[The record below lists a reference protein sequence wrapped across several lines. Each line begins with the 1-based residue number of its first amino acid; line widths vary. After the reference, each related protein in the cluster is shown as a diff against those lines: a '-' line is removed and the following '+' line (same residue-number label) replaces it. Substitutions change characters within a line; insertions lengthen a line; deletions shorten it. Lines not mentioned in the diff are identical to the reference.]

1 MNAARIR
8 RMEDEI
14 DARLDKAEQR
24 LTKVEGDIEHG
35 PSRDDLKRI
44 HERVDDTAR
53 EVHEMTGEFRS
64 VKVDAGADSP
74 VSTEREPI
82 MSFAQFEAQ
91 HLRWRSSSYCSR
103 SPTTPITRP
112 CCNRP

>member
-1 MNAARIR
+1 MDYDAWRFWIDILQTVLTAAIGVYVWLVNRTRVNAARIR
-8 RMEDEI
+8 NMEDEI

-24 LTKVEGDIEHG
+24 LTKVEVDIEHG

-64 VKVDAGADSP
+64 VK
-74 VSTEREPI
+74 STLELI
-82 MSFAQFEAQ
+82 HQF
-91 HLRWRSSSYCSR
+91 LLNGSR
-103 SPTTPITRP
+103 S
-112 CCNRP
+112 